1 MEEEPKDVMVLGA
14 IKSGAKTFDKIRKA
28 TRIDPKE
35 LNEILERLERRE
47 LIIVQKKKGLFGPKI
62 EIRVTDKGN
71 NELQARVHELE
82 QDWNKLVTLYKSGDK
97 QKLEQAMD
105 DRKSILP
112 TMMFFGIIDM
122 IMFTTMFSMI
132 GHTMS
137 QYVPPEQMPEGAEG
151 TEGSDMGDSGMGDGG
166 GFDID
171 VGF

>member
-14 IKSGAKTFDKIRKA
+14 IKSGVKTFDKIRKA

-35 LNEILERLERRE
+35 LNEILEQLERRE
-47 LIIVQKKKGLFGPKI
+47 LITVQKKKGLFGPKI

-71 NELQARVHELE
+71 IELQARVHELE

-97 QKLEQAMD
+97 QKLEQVMD
-105 DRKSILP
+105 DRKSLLP
-112 TMMFFGIIDM
+112 TMMFFGIMDM
-122 IMFTTMFSMI
+122 IMFTAMFSMI

-151 TEGSDMGDSGMGDGG
+151 AEGSDMGDSGMGDGG

>member
-47 LIIVQKKKGLFGPKI
+47 LITVQKKKGFFGPKI
-62 EIRVTDKGN
+62 EMQVTDKGKS
-71 NELQARVHELE
+71 ELESRIHELE
-82 QDWNKLVTLYKSGDK
+82 QDWNKMVTLYKSSDK
-97 QKLEQAMD
+97 QKLEQMMD
-105 DRKSILP
+105 DRKSLLP

-122 IMFTTMFSMI
+122 IMFTAMFSMI
-132 GHTMS
+132 GHAMS
-137 QYVPPEQMPEGAEG
+137 QYVPPEQMSEG
-151 TEGSDMGDSGMGDGG
+151 TEGTDGSEMGDSGMGDGG